1 MVNNPKQAITKL
13 TSFYWSFKLPLV
25 CFNNWLSYNSM
36 ILMLNISPILKNMRE
51 KKEMVVVREYGYKK
65 KLDDLVF

>member
-1 MVNNPKQAITKL
+1 
-13 TSFYWSFKLPLV
+13 
-25 CFNNWLSYNSM
+25 
-36 ILMLNISPILKNMRE
+36 MLNISPILKNMRE